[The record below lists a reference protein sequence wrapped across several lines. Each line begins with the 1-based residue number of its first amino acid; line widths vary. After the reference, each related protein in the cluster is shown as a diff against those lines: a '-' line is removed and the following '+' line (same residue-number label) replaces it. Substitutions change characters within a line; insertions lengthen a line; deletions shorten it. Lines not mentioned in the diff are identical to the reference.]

1 MSNSSPH
8 TICWTGSTDTSTI
21 TLNDTSTSTITL
33 TGTDGSTCH
42 TFNYGNACYPIS
54 YQSTSGAIS
63 GYSGLTSAQISTLSN
78 ISISNGGTGS
88 TCYTIGN
95 GINSGFRINLPEE
108 FVNCFPDFDRIQ
120 KMCEEY
126 PGLKI
131 AYEKFITTYKLVK
144 NHYDT
149 PEDERPRP

>member
-1 MSNSSPH
+1 MHH
-8 TICWTGSTDTSTI
+8 TYLCNTPVFAIQLALSAI
-21 TLNDTSTSTITL
+21 QRTLLAMLRT
-33 TGTDGSTCH
+33 
-42 TFNYGNACYPIS
+42 
-54 YQSTSGAIS
+54 
-63 GYSGLTSAQISTLSN
+63 
-78 ISISNGGTGS
+78 S